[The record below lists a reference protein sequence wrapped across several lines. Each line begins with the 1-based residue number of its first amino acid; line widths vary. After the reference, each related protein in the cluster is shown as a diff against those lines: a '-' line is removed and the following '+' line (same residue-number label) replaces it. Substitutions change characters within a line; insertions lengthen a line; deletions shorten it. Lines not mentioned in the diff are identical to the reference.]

1 MTLKVARRGLGGKR
15 WYVLIVV
22 VFVLLAAAYGLWR
35 LTVNPD
41 SSKTKNS
48 TSTNQVESASPVNIS
63 SRVLFTGN
71 VYWGRYINDWSQGS
85 PLKTAYPF
93 SRLNEFQRENYQA
106 WIGGLECPTVADVH
120 LTSAQEEAT
129 LSFNCSPDY
138 LSEASKWYT
147 AFTLANNHTDN
158 QGAEG
163 FKETQ
168 KHLDEH
174 QIQYFGHYDPR
185 EVNDICDIIRLPA
198 IIHMDDN
205 TQKEGFLPVAL
216 CGYHGVFRIPS
227 EESLE
232 VMRQY
237 SEYLPVIAM
246 PHMGAEYQPAPDSL
260 KTQVYRSMI
269 DHGADVVIGDHPH
282 WVQTTE
288 AYNGKLIVYS
298 MGNFIFDQQF
308 NREVTRSAAIDVTMT
323 ATSDQAKELS
333 SWSELAG
340 TCQVYHDDCL
350 AKLKEQKLTK
360 LKVDFGFVA
369 VPSTNAGRLTHP
381 AEGKDAQDVLD
392 RLRWQQTM
400 SGLRGLQH
408 PTKN

>member
-1 MTLKVARRGLGGKR
+1 
-15 WYVLIVV
+15 
-22 VFVLLAAAYGLWR
+22 
-35 LTVNPD
+35 
-41 SSKTKNS
+41 
-48 TSTNQVESASPVNIS
+48 
-63 SRVLFTGN
+63 
-71 VYWGRYINDWSQGS
+71 
-85 PLKTAYPF
+85 
-93 SRLNEFQRENYQA
+93 
-106 WIGGLECPTVADVH
+106 
-120 LTSAQEEAT
+120 
-129 LSFNCSPDY
+129 
-138 LSEASKWYT
+138 
-147 AFTLANNHTDN
+147 
-158 QGAEG
+158 
-163 FKETQ
+163 
-168 KHLDEH
+168 
-174 QIQYFGHYDPR
+174 
-185 EVNDICDIIRLPA
+185 
-198 IIHMDDN
+198 
-205 TQKEGFLPVAL
+205 
-216 CGYHGVFRIPS
+216 
-227 EESLE
+227 
-232 VMRQY
+232 
-237 SEYLPVIAM
+237 
-246 PHMGAEYQPAPDSL
+246 
-260 KTQVYRSMI
+260 MI

-360 LKVDFGFVA
+360 LKIDFGFAA